1 MGVIKHTQSTSQL
14 FSPVKYI
21 NPHPEMHEVLMAV
34 FPELAHDQGEP
45 LGKGPTIGSECL
57 PKTHVLKA
65 LLPLVG
71 LGKEAGSV
79 KVCTGQSSQTPP
91 LPSLLLGCQQG
102 SSLYCVFHEV
112 QHGPQIKYDAAKRS
126 QMEILSQSLP
136 SAFLH
141 REKRQTQCFLTPF
154 LNFKIT

>member
-1 MGVIKHTQSTSQL
+1 MGVITHTQSTSQL
-14 FSPVKYI
+14 FSPVKFI
-21 NPHPEMHEVLMAV
+21 NPHPEVPEVLMAV

-45 LGKGPTIGSECL
+45 LGKGPTAGSERF
-57 PKTHVLKA
+57 PKTLVLKA

-71 LGKEAGSV
+71 PGKEAGSV
-79 KVCTGQSSQTPP
+79 KVYAGQSSRTPP

-102 SSLYCVFHEV
+102 SSLYCVFHDV
-112 QHGPQIKYDAAKRS
+112 WHGPQIRCDAAKRS
-126 QMEILSQSLP
+126 QMEILRRSLP
-136 SAFLH
+136 SAFHH